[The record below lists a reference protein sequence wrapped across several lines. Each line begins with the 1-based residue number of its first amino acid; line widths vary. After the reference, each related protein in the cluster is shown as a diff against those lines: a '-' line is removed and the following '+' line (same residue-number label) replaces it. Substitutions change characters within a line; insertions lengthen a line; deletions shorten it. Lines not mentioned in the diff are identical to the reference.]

1 MKNIGIILAGGSG
14 QRMGNELPK
23 QFLPLAGQTI
33 LEYSLDAFQ
42 ENEGIDEIFIVT
54 RANFIEKTEEILK
67 QHPCS
72 KVTQILAGG
81 SERYHSTLAA
91 LKACPETDCNLIIHD
106 AVRPLVSQQ
115 MISDCIAQLHT
126 YSACTTAVPT
136 TDTILCSDTTR
147 TTVQEIPNRHF
158 LFNVQTPQAFRKSVL
173 VAAYEKMGQDL
184 DFHPTDDCGVVH
196 KFLPK
201 VEIKI
206 IPGSHSNL
214 KITYPEDLVQAEKLL
229 SVQPRSSVNTI

>member
-42 ENEGIDEIFIVT
+42 ENEDIDEIFIVT
-54 RANFIEKTEEILK
+54 HANFIGKTEEILK

-72 KVTQILAGG
+72 KVTQILTGG

-91 LKACPETDCNLIIHD
+91 LKACPEADCNLIIHD
-106 AVRPLVSQQ
+106 AVRPLVSRQ
-115 MISDCIAQLHT
+115 MISDCIAQLQTH
-126 YSACTTAVPT
+126 SACTTAVPT
-136 TDTILCSDTTR
+136 TDTILCSDATR
-147 TTVQEIPNRHF
+147 TTIQEIPNRHF

-173 VAAYEKMGQDL
+173 IAAYEKIGQAP
-184 DFHPTDDCGVVH
+184 DFHPTDDCGVV
-196 KFLPK
+196 KRFLPE
-201 VEIKI
+201 VDIKI

-229 SVQPRSSVNTI
+229 SAQPR